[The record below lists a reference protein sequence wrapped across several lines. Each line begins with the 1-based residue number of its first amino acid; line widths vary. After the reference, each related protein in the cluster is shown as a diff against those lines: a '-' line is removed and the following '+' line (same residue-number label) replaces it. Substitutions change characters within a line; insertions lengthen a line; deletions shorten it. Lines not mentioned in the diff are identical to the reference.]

1 MKIVIYIGKLSRYVF
16 ANVIEIF
23 IYYLFFIQLRTLLV
37 EITKRKFHSCKLLTT
52 LASVKISTQQS
63 PSKIQNVE
71 TWETSPT
78 GAGGFIEI

>member
-1 MKIVIYIGKLSRYVF
+1 MFFRLAI
-16 ANVIEIF
+16 VIEIF

-71 TWETSPT
+71 TWEMSPT